1 MMIYGQEK
9 FELVDLVPGRLLAP
23 WIRVFYDVFGELH
36 PVVPLSLANEIESFE
51 IDTRITT
58 KRLYNYVL
66 GLLVAA
72 FLMAKLGHFAIDAH
86 EEAGGVPEYAIP
98 RPYSGNMQMMSQ
110 PIQAAANNNLEYL
123 MADYMEP
130 LTFEAYIDTVSSP
143 LVPPLVV
150 PPLHGLTPEFLISK
164 AQKLQAVNY
173 HHTRV
178 NGAIV
183 LAAYFLWEY
192 AVSKMGTAALIKAAA
207 DHLISQALKYPWRR
221 KNTAYNEPYLE
232 VQRLYDLVKLA
243 ERVTRILLGRHSVAE
258 LNSLISPPP
267 NKYCHQYAAFAL
279 IVQIVSV
286 SELFLTQP
294 MLLTIT
300 EVDSIICDRGL
311 ASLILLVM
319 TWKFAIKVFAL
330 VELEAHPYQAF
341 QATCEFIDALSH
353 MLENIILIY
362 CRVLLPTLRRV
373 LTVLPPGP
381 TQRAVLLVIKSLCY
395 HGRIAFGPTN
405 HLFYDPLPGI
415 WAINPTLNFI
425 RSSILYSNS
434 LA

>member
-9 FELVDLVPGRLLAP
+9 FESVDLVPGRLLAP

-51 IDTRITT
+51 IDKRITT
-58 KRLYNYVL
+58 KRSYNYVL

-72 FLMAKLGHFAIDAH
+72 FSMAKLGHFVIDAH
-86 EEAGGVPEYAIP
+86 DEAGGVPEYAIP
-98 RPYSGNMQMMSQ
+98 HPYSGNMQMMSQ
-110 PIQAAANNNLEYL
+110 PIQAVANNNLEYL

-150 PPLHGLTPEFLISK
+150 PPLHGLTPEFLVSK

-192 AVSKMGTAALIKAAA
+192 AVSKMGTAASIKAAA
-207 DHLISQALKYPWRR
+207 DHLISQASKYPWRR
-221 KNTAYNEPYLE
+221 KNTAYNEPYSE
-232 VQRLYDLVKLA
+232 VQRLYDLVKSA

-258 LNSLISPPP
+258 LNGLISPPP
-267 NKYCHQYAAFAL
+267 NKYCHQYAAFAS
-279 IVQIVSV
+279 IVQIVSI
-286 SELFLTQP
+286 SESFLTQP

-300 EVDSIICDRGL
+300 EVDSIICDRGS
-311 ASLILLVM
+311 ASSILLVM
-319 TWKFAIKVFAL
+319 TWKFAIKVFAS
-330 VELEAHPYQAF
+330 VESEAHPYQAF

-353 MLENIILIY
+353 MSENFILIY
-362 CRVLLPTLRRV
+362 CRVLLPTLRRA
-373 LTVLPPGP
+373 LIVLPPGP
-381 TQRAVLLVIKSLCY
+381 AQRAVLSVIKSLCY

-405 HLFYDPLPGI
+405 HLFYDPSPGI
-415 WAINPTLNFI
+415 WAINPTLDFI
-425 RSSILYSNS
+425 RSSIL
-434 LA
+434 